1 MIVIDSTE
9 NPEKVYEAV
18 IGYSYA
24 SFIATLDNTDTYLKK
39 SLFDKYRGYCH
50 QYRLPVGGK
59 KGFTLACE
67 QNKIHFMKSW

>member
-18 IGYSYA
+18 VGYSYA
-24 SFIATLDNTDTYLKK
+24 SFISTLDDADVFLKK
-39 SLFDKYRGYCH
+39 PLFDKYRGYCH

-59 KGFTLACE
+59 KGFVAACE
-67 QNKIHFMKSW
+67 QNKIHFIKSW